1 MHRTARSVLT
11 EVCRFLL
18 AGLLI
23 AACFAAGARA
33 QEVKVGNNSGAPFSG
48 WVRTKVD
55 HRPPRDVG
63 QVDGATYVLGRR
75 TGLDT
80 WAVDLRMQL
89 AAGERRTIDLAAAA
103 PAPRPAV
110 ALPSDLM
117 AHFGGWITVGGVPL
131 GPVAVAVDGAAVTA
145 HLAGRIAPMFFVD
158 VWARWY
164 PDEPGLIAG
173 EAVVTCSNGSIPD
186 MGGTIAAD
194 MRLAWG
200 DGLVSVAGAG
210 WGGPLVP
217 AGTSFADGQARA
229 VPFAVGWTR
238 HIAVGGAAE
247 NRAWAQLGAAAGLS
261 VTAIGVDR
269 LWPDGNPQNQPGFDA
284 VEWSKALF
292 PTALRHLHTWEPGV
306 VGPNPNSGD
315 TGAQEDQVFVR
326 GEPFA
331 AGGVG
336 AEQVAYL
343 GALELFSRPCHHL
356 EADGRQA
363 DPADHPQAVFWSGR
377 PHWHHGVSP
386 DQLGKVGALPD
397 THGWSGPDR
406 EHWLYNTVAAAAR
419 MIESPAL
426 QHELEQQAR
435 IFLFGETT
443 KPGWSTSGPDA
454 ARSVGWASIL
464 AVHLWRNLEDRAL
477 AERVLVRWQ
486 DRARNVYLP
495 VLGAKPLDIW
505 DVRVDDDRLG
515 DGAMWMAWQQSIG
528 SYGLWL
534 AAREFNMPVIRDL
547 ALRAARRCLASNW
560 IKQGSRYHG
569 VGNIQFPPPPDSAYE
584 GKVWPEPWFETTWD
598 LPAIWVVLQED
609 PADQKARAVWAQ
621 AIADLG
627 AGRRSWV
634 PPGEIPPPPASVSI
648 AEAFAGAA
656 AATAVPAMMRAA
668 AAPPAEQ
675 TLTMGECSLTIA
687 GHLGAVQTPDGGW
700 IVQVPDAGAAIVAYS
715 GGPGGGGC
723 VVNWPGNL
731 NSDYGGPP
739 PTSLQLT
746 LPRPVVP
753 EDAAIVASG
762 AQTPGA
768 RGAYPYAFGGR
779 SVCDQA
785 MPVVF
790 VRWPATAGVLR
801 PPAFGAGWL
810 ARFFRSMPVAEDALH
825 FERLPSVIDMDALPV
840 DWSAWGAGKT
850 SIDYALALTRPF
862 CGEFFGGWSTD
873 GFTPDQQWPGYGR
886 EVASVQSI
894 ASLWLCSTAPPA
906 VKRALAIAEAQIGF
920 DLVGAFADGR
930 RMINGGGH
938 AAGRK
943 APVIWFGHMLGVD
956 LIADPTAVLGP
967 VFQEDQAWFA
977 APAVQSAWFF
987 EGWRNGWRFKPENEG
1002 PLMSGALLRQ
1012 SPATWGDFEAAG
1024 HNTWGWAVNGYL
1036 EHSCGA
1042 QVGTALAMRLIGRTR
1057 EWSAAADGMIAQ
1069 FMAGPPAAARDALTA
1084 AGCRVVWGRDW
1095 HPGRGAGTQAAA
1107 WRVYVDGHTGASG
1120 GGAMARAEPSNEDTA
1135 VAAVRSLMLLPL
1147 LDEAIDIAE
1156 SWSGRA
1162 RTRGGR

>member
-1 MHRTARSVLT
+1 MFQR
-11 EVCRFLL
+11 LL
-18 AGLLI
+18 ASILLL
-23 AACFAAGARA
+23 ATLVTA
-33 QEVKVGNNSGAPFSG
+33 QQVRVANNTGSPFEG
-48 WVRTKVD
+48 WIRTKVD
-55 HRPPRDVG
+55 RRPPQTSGRVG
-63 QVDGATYVLGRR
+63 DAVYVLGRR

-80 WAVDLRMQL
+80 WALDLRLSL
-89 AAGERRTIDLAAAA
+89 AAGERRTVDLAASS
-103 PAPRPAV
+103 PVPPPPV
-110 ALPSDLM
+110 AMPSNLL

-131 GPVAVAVDGAAVTA
+131 GPVAVAADGAAVTA

-158 VWARWY
+158 TWVRWY
-164 PDEPGLIAG
+164 PDEPGIMFG
-173 EAVVTCSNGSIPD
+173 EAVVTCSNGAIPD
-186 MGGTIAAD
+186 MGATIAAD
-194 MRLAWG
+194 LHLEWG
-200 DGLVSVAGAG
+200 DGWVCVPGAG
-210 WGGPLVP
+210 WGGALVP

-229 VPFAVGWTR
+229 VPFAIGWQR
-238 HIAVGGAAE
+238 HIQVPS
-247 NRAWAQLGAAAGLS
+247 WAQLGAAAGLS
-261 VTAIGVDR
+261 VTAVGIEK

-284 VEWSKALF
+284 VAWSKALF
-292 PTALRHLHTWEPGV
+292 PEALRRLHTWEPGV
-306 VGPNPNSGD
+306 CGPNPNSGD

-356 EADGRQA
+356 EADGSQA
-363 DPADHPQAVFWSGR
+363 DPANHPRCVFWSGR

-386 DQLGKVGALPD
+386 DQLGKAGVLPD

-419 MIESPAL
+419 IGDSPAL

-443 KPGWSTSGPDA
+443 TPGWSTSGPDA

-464 AVHLWRNLEDRAL
+464 AVHLWRNLEDRTL
-477 AERVLVRWQ
+477 AQRVLDRFQ

-495 VLGAKPLDIW
+495 ILGGKPLDVW
-505 DVRVDDDRLG
+505 DVRVGDDRLG
-515 DGAMWMAWQQSIG
+515 GGTKWMAWQQSIG

-560 IKQGSRYHG
+560 ILQGSRYHG
-569 VGNIQFPPPPDSAYE
+569 VGNIDFPPPPDSAYD
-584 GKVWPEPWFETTWD
+584 GRAWPEPWFETTWD
-598 LPAIWVVLQED
+598 LPAVFVVLQED
-609 PADQKARAVWAQ
+609 PADPKARAIWTQ
-621 AIADLG
+621 ALADLG
-627 AGRRSWV
+627 NGRRSWV
-634 PPGEIPPPPASVSI
+634 PPGTIPPVPASS
-648 AEAFAGAA
+648 GMAA
-656 AATAVPAMMRAA
+656 AFRSVASDPDTAFHVMAAVPAQ
-668 AAPPAEQ
+668 Q
-675 TLTMGECSLTIA
+675 TLTMGECSLTVA
-687 GHLGAVQTPDGGW
+687 GHLGAWQDAGGGW
-700 IVQVPDAGAAIVAYS
+700 TVQVPDNGAAIVAYS

-723 VVNWPGNL
+723 VLNWPGNL

-746 LPRPVVP
+746 LPAAVVP

-762 AQTPGA
+762 AQQVGN
-768 RGAYPYAFGGR
+768 RGAYPYGFPGR

-790 VRWPATAGVLR
+790 VRWPVGPGYLR
-801 PPAFGAGWL
+801 PPALGAGWL
-810 ARFFRSMPVAEDALH
+810 ARFFRSMPVAESALH
-825 FERLPSVIDMDALPV
+825 LEKLPSIIDMDALPV

-873 GFTPDQQWPGYGR
+873 SYTPDQQWPGYGR
-886 EVASVQSI
+886 EVATVQSVDN
-894 ASLWLCSTAPPA
+894 LWLCSTAPIEA
-906 VKRALAIAEAQIGF
+906 KRPLAIAEAQLGF

-943 APVIWFGHMLGVD
+943 APVIWLGHLLGLE
-956 LIADPTAVLGP
+956 LIADPSAVLGP

-977 APAVQSAWFF
+977 DAPAWWF
-987 EGWRNGWRFKPENEG
+987 GWWAGWRFKPANEG
-1002 PLMSGALLRQ
+1002 PAMSGALLRQ
-1012 SPATWGDFEAAG
+1012 QPTTWGDFEAPA

-1042 QVGTALAMRLIGRTR
+1042 QVGTALAMRLIGRSR
-1057 EWSAAADGMIAQ
+1057 EWSTAADGMIAQ
-1069 FMAGPPAAARDALTA
+1069 FMAGPPPAARDALTA

-1107 WRVYVDGHTGASG
+1107 WRVYAG
-1120 GGAMARAEPSNEDTA
+1120 GQ
-1135 VAAVRSLMLLPL
+1135 
-1147 LDEAIDIAE
+1147 
-1156 SWSGRA
+1156 
-1162 RTRGGR
+1162 